1 MSILHHGA
9 VINMNSGRKRIG
21 CFIHEKHHNNA
32 QLPRFAWWGHNKERR
47 FKMEQTFDPVHGADG
62 WQISNLYYYLLP
74 YLASVEMFDEI
85 GMDSLIEKKCYNLL
99 FRIYF
104 ARNRQRGRKYF

>member
-32 QLPRFAWWGHNKERR
+32 QLPRFAGWWGHNKERR
-47 FKMEQTFDPVHGADG
+47 FKMEQTFDPFMVPMVGKSV
-62 WQISNLYYYLLP
+62 IYLYYHHIWP
-74 YLASVEMFDEI
+74 QS
-85 GMDSLIEKKCYNLL
+85 KCLM
-99 FRIYF
+99 
-104 ARNRQRGRKYF
+104 K

>member
-9 VINMNSGRKRIG
+9 VINMNSGRKCIG

-47 FKMEQTFDPVHGADG
+47 FKMEQTFDPVHGVMVG
-62 WQISNLYYYLLP
+62 KSVIYIIISCHIWP
-74 YLASVEMFDEI
+74 QS
-85 GMDSLIEKKCYNLL
+85 KCLM
-99 FRIYF
+99 
-104 ARNRQRGRKYF
+104 K